1 MFFLTRR
8 EQMVMILTL
17 TALILGVGV
26 RHFRMGG
33 MLPRETLHLPSAR

>member
-17 TALILGVGV
+17 TALIMGVGV

-33 MLPRETLHLPSAR
+33 MLPRETLRLPYAH